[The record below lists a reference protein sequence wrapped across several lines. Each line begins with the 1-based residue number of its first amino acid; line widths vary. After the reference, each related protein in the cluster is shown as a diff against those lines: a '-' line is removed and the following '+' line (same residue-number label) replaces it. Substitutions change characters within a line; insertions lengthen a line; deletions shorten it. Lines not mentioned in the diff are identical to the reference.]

1 MATRKTTASFSLSSV
16 DFSVITGETGSRH
29 SGRASMVFAL
39 AIAAGLQLFDRRA
52 GQDQRVGTD
61 HAVDIGPDRRQR
73 IDADDVKAEA

>member
-1 MATRKTTASFSLSSV
+1 
-16 DFSVITGETGSRH
+16 
-29 SGRASMVFAL
+29 MVFAL